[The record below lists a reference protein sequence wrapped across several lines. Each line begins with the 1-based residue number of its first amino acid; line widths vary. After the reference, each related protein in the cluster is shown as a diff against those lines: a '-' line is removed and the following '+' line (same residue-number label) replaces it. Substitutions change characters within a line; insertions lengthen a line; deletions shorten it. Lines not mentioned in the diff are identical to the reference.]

1 MLFSRRSSRPRGLAA
16 LLPGRALLAALLLA
30 LLAPLAQAEDGKRL
44 RIGITLH
51 PYYSYVSN
59 IVGDK
64 AEVVPLIPAGFNPH
78 AYEPRA
84 EDIKR
89 IGTLDVVVLN
99 GVGHD
104 DFAERMIASS
114 EKPGI
119 PVIEANAKVPLLAA
133 TGMAARGAGKVVN
146 PHTFLSISASIT
158 QVNTIARELGKL
170 DPANAKAYTRN
181 ARAYAKRLRALR
193 ADALA
198 RLNKAPAAD
207 FRVATIHGA
216 YDYLLR
222 EFGLEVTAVVEPAHG
237 IEPSPSQL
245 KKTIDQLKALD
256 VKVIF
261 SEIDFLHLRRDHPAR
276 VRGEALF
283 AVAHFLW
290 RLQRRQVR
298 GRNGAQPRHRGP
310 RHPGVRRMTVA
321 ERLCA
326 TPCGPAIEFAGIDLS
341 LGGSRILDG
350 VRLRVE
356 AGSVHALVG
365 PNGGGKSSLVKTLLG
380 QMPHRGELRLEWPG
394 APGCIGYVPQALEF
408 DRGLPLTVDDFMAA
422 MCQRRPAFLGL
433 SRSRRPAIDAALE
446 RVGMLAK
453 RGRRMGALSGGER
466 QRVLL
471 AQGLVPPPQLLVLD
485 EPMSALDEGGIQVF
499 ERLLLDWRQAGVT
512 VLWIEHDLEAV
523 GRLADR
529 VSGLNRHLLFDGPAA
544 SSLTPERLLTLF
556 STQPRKNAE
565 ASR

>member
-222 EFGLEVTAVVEPAHG
+222 EGVRIHEYCQRPLHGKVAVIDDDWSTIGSSNLDPLSLSLNLEANLVIRDVAFNGQLYQHLRELARRHCRRISRRHARRGYWWRAPLIFLGFHFSRHFPAIAGWVPAHLPRLKSL
-237 IEPSPSQL
+237 EP
-245 KKTIDQLKALD
+245 
-256 VKVIF
+256 
-261 SEIDFLHLRRDHPAR
+261 
-276 VRGEALF
+276 
-283 AVAHFLW
+283 
-290 RLQRRQVR
+290 
-298 GRNGAQPRHRGP
+298 
-310 RHPGVRRMTVA
+310 
-321 ERLCA
+321 
-326 TPCGPAIEFAGIDLS
+326 
-341 LGGSRILDG
+341 
-350 VRLRVE
+350 
-356 AGSVHALVG
+356 
-365 PNGGGKSSLVKTLLG
+365 
-380 QMPHRGELRLEWPG
+380 
-394 APGCIGYVPQALEF
+394 
-408 DRGLPLTVDDFMAA
+408 
-422 MCQRRPAFLGL
+422 RP
-433 SRSRRPAIDAALE
+433 SRRWQ
-446 RVGMLAK
+446 
-453 RGRRMGALSGGER
+453 ER
-466 QRVLL
+466 QGQR
-471 AQGLVPPPQLLVLD
+471 GNP
-485 EPMSALDEGGIQVF
+485 
-499 ERLLLDWRQAGVT
+499 
-512 VLWIEHDLEAV
+512 
-523 GRLADR
+523 
-529 VSGLNRHLLFDGPAA
+529 
-544 SSLTPERLLTLF
+544 
-556 STQPRKNAE
+556 
-565 ASR
+565 